1 MKPMNIKIGERPMT
15 RLEAKHRFL
24 IKDCMTATAMIR
36 YDVQIK
42 SSHNLIKS
50 FLTEMKDRRQ
60 LKLSV
65 NNFIA
70 RSYTIQ
76 SRARL

>member
-36 YDVQIK
+36 YDVQI
-42 SSHNLIKS
+42 
-50 FLTEMKDRRQ
+50 
-60 LKLSV
+60 
-65 NNFIA
+65 
-70 RSYTIQ
+70 
-76 SRARL
+76 

>member
-36 YDVQIK
+36 YDVQIQ
-42 SSHNLIKS
+42 SSKNLIKS